1 MKVVVDTNILLVCIS
16 PRSEAHWLW
25 QSLLDGS
32 IDLYVTT
39 DILIE
44 YAEIIGRE
52 MGKEVADIALDL
64 LSDLPNVHT
73 VQKYFFWQL
82 IEADPDDNKFVDCA
96 VAAGAVYLVSND
108 KHFKVLQKYS
118 YFNIELLEFD
128 AFKAIFF
135 Q

>member
-1 MKVVVDTNILLVCIS
+1 
-16 PRSEAHWLW
+16 
-25 QSLLDGS
+25 
-32 IDLYVTT
+32 
-39 DILIE
+39 
-44 YAEIIGRE
+44 

-82 IEADPDDNKFVDCA
+82 IKADPDDNKFVDCA
-96 VAAGAVYLVSND
+96 VAVGARYLISND
-108 KHFKVLQKYS
+108 NHFKVLQKYP
-118 YFNIELLEFD
+118 YFNIELLKFD